1 MYGSG
6 PTEYALREGEAFRA
20 CIMSIISRVLRGMEM
35 GMEKEATASTA
46 LGYVLPA
53 YVQHRLHRTMYITV
67 CVYVR
72 TVSLSVVAQPVERRH
87 PEDEKVFFLF
97 FFAFQ
102 GRNGMR
108 NSLLPYGVYIYTYI

>member
-53 YVQHRLHRTMYITV
+53 YVQHRLHRAMYIAV

-72 TVSLSVVAQPVERRH
+72 TESLSVVAQPVERRH
-87 PEDEKVFFLF
+87 PEDEKVFFF
-97 FFAFQ
+97 S
-102 GRNGMR
+102 
-108 NSLLPYGVYIYTYI
+108 SLLFKGEMG